1 MNPALTDLLST
12 ARVVSLPLRSRFR
25 GVVDREVMLFE
36 GPNGWAEWSP
46 FLEYPDE
53 EAAVWLAAAIEF
65 AYGKLPEV
73 RREAIPVNATLPAVA
88 PDQIEKVLSRFGSF
102 GTVKIKVA
110 EKGQDLND
118 DLQRVWAVRA
128 AYPDARIRL
137 DANGGYSVEQAIAL
151 AGAMLEN
158 GVPLDYLEQPVA
170 SIAEMAE
177 LRLRLTKAGIGAN
190 DKIDS
195 AGRTGVKIA
204 ADESVRKVSD
214 PMAVVQAEAADV
226 LVLKA
231 APLGGI
237 TRALDIAAEAG
248 LPVVISSALESSV
261 GLSMGAHLAAALT
274 LHGTAGAGTSPGGLA
289 FDCGLGTGALLAGDV
304 TREPLTPIDG
314 FIEVRRVAVDEQK
327 LDVFEAEDH
336 RIDWW
341 IDRLDRA
348 YKHLN

>member
-1 MNPALTDLLST
+1 
-12 ARVVSLPLRSRFR
+12 
-25 GVVDREVMLFE
+25 MLFE

-65 AYGKLPEV
+65 AYGELPEL

-88 PDQIEKVLSRFGSF
+88 PDQVEKVLSRFGDF

-110 EKGQDLND
+110 EPGQSLND
-118 DLQRVWAVRA
+118 DLQRVWAVRV

-137 DANGGYSVEQAIAL
+137 DANGGYSVNEAMTIA
-151 AGAMLEN
+151 AAMIEN
-158 GVPLDYLEQPVA
+158 GVSLDYLEQPVA
-170 SIAEMAE
+170 TIAEMADLK
-177 LRLRLTKAGIGAN
+177 LRLNKAGIG
-190 DKIDS
+190 S
-195 AGRTGVKIA
+195 LQAGGVKIA

-214 PMAVVQAEAADV
+214 PMAVVQADAADI

-237 TRALDIAAEAG
+237 SRALAIAKEAA
-248 LPVVISSALESSV
+248 LPVVISSALDSSV
-261 GLSMGAHLAAALT
+261 GLSMGAHLAAALPIHSAT
-274 LHGTAGAGTSPGGLA
+274 EPGGLA

-304 TREPLTPIDG
+304 TREPLIPVDG

-327 LDVFEAEDH
+327 LDIFEAEDH

-348 YKHLN
+348 FKLL